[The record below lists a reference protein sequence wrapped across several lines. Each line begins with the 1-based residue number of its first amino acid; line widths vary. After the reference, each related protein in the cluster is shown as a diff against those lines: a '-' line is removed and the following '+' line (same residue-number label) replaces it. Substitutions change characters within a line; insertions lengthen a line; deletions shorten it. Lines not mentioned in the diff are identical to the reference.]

1 MINNPLGGSLPE
13 LGSARIKVIG
23 AGGGGTNAVN
33 RMIEAGL
40 SGVEFL
46 AMNTDVQVLNI
57 SKAQRKLQLGE
68 NSTRGLGAGG
78 DPNVGRVAA
87 EESKSEIKK
96 MMDGADMVFI
106 TAGMGGGTGTGAAP
120 VIAEIAGEM
129 GALTVAVVT
138 KPFPFE
144 GPRRMRLAEEGVEN
158 LKSKVDTIIIVPN
171 EKLLSVGDRRM
182 TLVEAF
188 KVADDVLRQGV
199 QGISDIITIPGMI
212 NVDFADVRTIM
223 TQAGPA
229 LMGIGHGSGDHRAVE
244 AAQNAVSS
252 QLLET
257 SINGATR
264 VLVNVTSGNDLTL
277 QEFNEAAN
285 QIQELC
291 DQNDAN
297 IIFGWVADPAL
308 EGEVRVTV
316 LATGFSGTGS
326 TPPARATEYRPH
338 PQPQPQPQTTHE
350 PPRPTSSYGTTRPY
364 STGDTTPRTPP
375 ATPTTPTPTP
385 TPTGPT
391 RSSDLP
397 SSPAPTPER
406 RPANEDFD
414 IPAFLRRDRPRKGE

>member
-1 MINNPLGGSLPE
+1 MINNSLGGGLPE

-57 SKAQRKLQLGE
+57 SKAPRKLQLGE

-78 DPNVGRVAA
+78 DPSIGRIAA

-120 VIAEIAGEM
+120 VIAEIAAEM

-223 TQAGPA
+223 TKAGPA
-229 LMGIGHGSGDHRAVE
+229 LMGIGYGSGDHRAVE

-291 DQNDAN
+291 DQTDAN
-297 IIFGWVADPAL
+297 IIFGWVADPSL

-316 LATGFSGTGS
+316 LATGFNGVSAAQIQRIADS
-326 TPPARATEYRPH
+326 K
-338 PQPQPQPQTTHE
+338 PQTPSQSQPAFSNAH
-350 PPRPTSSYGTTRPY
+350 SYPGTRPY
-364 STGDTTPRTPP
+364 QPGDSINNGHGASSTPANPPAGSPSTPRP
-375 ATPTTPTPTP
+375 AE
-385 TPTGPT
+385 G
-391 RSSDLP
+391 
-397 SSPAPTPER
+397 SSPSNPSTPER
-406 RPANEDFD
+406 KSPSEDID
-414 IPAFLRRDRPRKGE
+414 IPAFLRRRP

>member
-1 MINNPLGGSLPE
+1 MNSNSLNVGLPE

-23 AGGGGTNAVN
+23 VGGGGTNAVN

-40 SGVEFL
+40 TGVEFL

-57 SKAQRKLQLGE
+57 SQAPRKLQLGE

-78 DPNVGRVAA
+78 NPEIGRASA

-144 GPRRMRLAEEGVEN
+144 GPRRSRLAAEGVDN
-158 LKSKVDTIIIVPN
+158 LRSKVDTIIVVPN
-171 EKLLSVGDRRM
+171 ERLISVGDRRM

-212 NVDFADVRTIM
+212 NVDFADVRAIM
-223 TQAGPA
+223 TNAGPA
-229 LMGIGHGSGDHRAVE
+229 LMGIGMASGDHRAVE

-277 QEFNEAAN
+277 AEFTEAAD
-285 QIQELC
+285 QISQLC
-291 DQNDAN
+291 DQKDAN
-297 IIFGWVADPAL
+297 IIFGWVPDPGL

-316 LATGFSGTGS
+316 LATGFGEVSGYGRGDAGRSQSRDTNYSSPAYGVAQN
-326 TPPARATEYRPH
+326 TPRPYQPSDSAGRAGTPPPQTQPPQIPPQPPQPARAADT
-338 PQPQPQPQTTHE
+338 PQ
-350 PPRPTSSYGTTRPY
+350 
-364 STGDTTPRTPP
+364 
-375 ATPTTPTPTP
+375 A
-385 TPTGPT
+385 
-391 RSSDLP
+391 LP
-397 SSPAPTPER
+397 SQSQQPAPTEQRKPTGE
-406 RPANEDFD
+406 ELD
-414 IPAFLRRDRPRKGE
+414 IPAFLRKR

>member
-1 MINNPLGGSLPE
+1 MNSSAYNVGLPE
-13 LGSARIKVIG
+13 LGTARIKVIG
-23 AGGGGTNAVN
+23 VGGGGTNAVN

-57 SKAQRKLQLGE
+57 SQAPRKLQLGE

-78 DPNVGRVAA
+78 NPEIGRLAA

-120 VIAEIAGEM
+120 IIAEIASEM

-144 GPRRMRLAEEGVEN
+144 GPRRSRLAAEGVEN

-212 NVDFADVRTIM
+212 NVDFADVRAIM
-223 TQAGPA
+223 TDAGSA
-229 LMGIGHGSGDHRAVE
+229 LMGIGMGSGDHRAVE

-277 QEFNEAAN
+277 AEFTEAAD
-285 QIQELC
+285 QISELC
-291 DQNDAN
+291 DQADAN
-297 IIFGWVADPAL
+297 IIFGWVPDASL
-308 EGEVRVTV
+308 EGEVRITV
-316 LATGFSGTGS
+316 LATGFNIDAGS
-326 TPPARATEYRPH
+326 EYY
-338 PQPQPQPQTTHE
+338 E
-350 PPRPTSSYGTTRPY
+350 SEV
-364 STGDTTPRTPP
+364 
-375 ATPTTPTPTP
+375 AAPTPTP
-385 TPTGPT
+385 PPSATHNPNLPPRLQQPDPNARYGATQGTPPGATN
-391 RSSDLP
+391 R
-397 SSPAPTPER
+397 TPEPQTPDPPR
-406 RPANEDFD
+406 KQGGDDLD
-414 IPAFLRRDRPRKGE
+414 IPSFLRRK

>member
-1 MINNPLGGSLPE
+1 MMIINNSSMNVGAE

-23 AGGGGTNAVN
+23 VGGGGTNAVN
-33 RMIEAGL
+33 RMIEASL

-57 SKAQRKLQLGE
+57 SQAPRKLQLGE

-78 DPNVGRVAA
+78 NPEIGRTAA

-120 VIAEIAGEM
+120 VIAEIAREI

-144 GPRRMRLAEEGVEN
+144 GPRRMRLAAEGIEN
-158 LKSKVDTIIIVPN
+158 LKSRVDTIIIVPN

-212 NVDFADVRTIM
+212 NVDFADVRAIM
-223 TQAGPA
+223 TGAGPA
-229 LMGIGHGSGDHRAVE
+229 LMGIGMATGDHRAVE

-277 QEFNEAAN
+277 AEFNEAAE
-285 QIQELC
+285 QIASLC
-291 DQNDAN
+291 DQRDAN
-297 IIFGWVADPAL
+297 IIFGWVPDQML

-316 LATGFSGTGS
+316 LATGFNAREDTGTTQPTRPGVTTRPFAPTQPVVGN
-326 TPPARATEYRPH
+326 TPPTAT
-338 PQPQPQPQTTHE
+338 
-350 PPRPTSSYGTTRPY
+350 PRPT
-364 STGDTTPRTPP
+364 DPP
-375 ATPTTPTPTP
+375 ATPPGQEKTAQVQPPVP
-385 TPTGPT
+385 PDP
-391 RSSDLP
+391 RKDDL
-397 SSPAPTPER
+397 
-406 RPANEDFD
+406 D
-414 IPAFLRRDRPRKGE
+414 IPAFLRKR

>member
-1 MINNPLGGSLPE
+1 MINNLLGGNLPE

-78 DPNVGRVAA
+78 DPNVGRAAA

-120 VIAEIAGEM
+120 VIAEIASEM

-171 EKLLSVGDRRM
+171 EKLLTVGDRRM

-277 QEFNEAAN
+277 QEFNEAAQ

-297 IIFGWVADPAL
+297 IIFGWVPDPSL

-316 LATGFSGTGS
+316 LATGFSGYS
-326 TPPARATEYRPH
+326 HSNPATMRGTSASPYRP
-338 PQPQPQPQTTHE
+338 PQPQPQPTYE
-350 PPRPTSSYGTTRPY
+350 PPRPASPTPPQRPY
-364 STGDTTPRTPP
+364 STNEVPRPASNTSPRTEQPQPVPQTTPAAPRANDPVPP
-375 ATPTTPTPTP
+375 QTTQQ
-385 TPTGPT
+385 
-391 RSSDLP
+391 D
-397 SSPAPTPER
+397 R
-406 RPANEDFD
+406 RHPQEDVD
-414 IPAFLRRDRPRKGE
+414 IPAFLRRKP

>member
-1 MINNPLGGSLPE
+1 MMNNSLSNSLPE

-33 RMIEAGL
+33 RMIDSGL
-40 SGVEFL
+40 TGVEFL
-46 AMNTDVQVLNI
+46 AMNTDVQVLNV
-57 SKAQRKLQLGE
+57 SRAMRKLQLGE

-78 DPNVGRVAA
+78 DPTLGRTAA

-120 VIAEIAGEM
+120 VIAEIASEL

-138 KPFPFE
+138 KPFSFE

-171 EKLLSVGDRRM
+171 DKLLSVGDRRM

-199 QGISDIITIPGMI
+199 QGISDIIMIPGMI
-212 NVDFADVRTIM
+212 NVDFADVRAIM
-223 TQAGPA
+223 TKAGPA
-229 LMGIGHGSGDHRAVE
+229 LMGIGTASGDHRAVE
-244 AAQNAVSS
+244 AAQSAVSS

-277 QEFNEAAN
+277 AEFHEAAD
-285 QIQELC
+285 QISQLC
-291 DQNDAN
+291 DQRDAN
-297 IIFGWVADPAL
+297 IIFGWVADPSL

-316 LATGFSGTGS
+316 LATGFAGAVPLPEPPRGNERSQTSLYGRAQQQAAAKQNQPADPATQPQPGQAAQ
-326 TPPARATEYRPH
+326 PARAAENA
-338 PQPQPQPQTTHE
+338 
-350 PPRPTSSYGTTRPY
+350 
-364 STGDTTPRTPP
+364 PP
-375 ATPTTPTPTP
+375 AAP
-385 TPTGPT
+385 
-391 RSSDLP
+391 
-397 SSPAPTPER
+397 PAAEPRKPGGDEI
-406 RPANEDFD
+406 D
-414 IPAFLRRDRPRKGE
+414 IPAFLRRR

>member
-1 MINNPLGGSLPE
+1 MMIINNNSMNVGLPE

-23 AGGGGTNAVN
+23 VGGGGTNAVN
-33 RMIEAGL
+33 RMIEASL

-57 SKAQRKLQLGE
+57 SQAPRKLQLGE

-78 DPNVGRVAA
+78 NPEIGRTAA

-96 MMDGADMVFI
+96 LMDGADMVFI

-120 VIAEIAGEM
+120 VIAEIAREIN
-129 GALTVAVVT
+129 ALTVAVVT

-144 GPRRMRLAEEGVEN
+144 GPRRMRLAAEGIEN
-158 LKSKVDTIIIVPN
+158 LKSRVDTIIIVPN

-212 NVDFADVRTIM
+212 NVDFADVRAIM
-223 TQAGPA
+223 TGAGPA
-229 LMGIGHGSGDHRAVE
+229 LMGIGMATGDHRAVE

-277 QEFNEAAN
+277 AEFNEAAE
-285 QIQELC
+285 QIASLC
-291 DQNDAN
+291 DQRDAN
-297 IIFGWVADPAL
+297 IIFGWVPDPML
-308 EGEVRVTV
+308 DGEVRVTV
-316 LATGFSGTGS
+316 LATGFGPRDEAAALAALAARPAVPTRPFVQQQPLTSPAAAPRPGEQAPAAQDPEKPAQPQA
-326 TPPARATEYRPH
+326 TPPV
-338 PQPQPQPQTTHE
+338 
-350 PPRPTSSYGTTRPY
+350 PP
-364 STGDTTPRTPP
+364 DPRKD
-375 ATPTTPTPTP
+375 
-385 TPTGPT
+385 
-391 RSSDLP
+391 DL
-397 SSPAPTPER
+397 
-406 RPANEDFD
+406 D
-414 IPAFLRRDRPRKGE
+414 IPAFLRKR